1 MIITTEQIMSWYPCD
16 RYNEGIVSDLIG
28 AGKTP
33 IEIAELGIPAEDRL
47 WVLLRQ
53 DIIPEIQLH
62 SLACDFAQE
71 VAHLNPDPRVQAA
84 IDAKRKWIAGQIS
97 DKELAA
103 AETAARAAGEAARA
117 AAWSAAW
124 SAAEAAVWA
133 AARSAARAAAWA
145 AAREAAWAA
154 AMEAAMEAAKEKQLN
169 IVKIYLKSLDVKES

>member
-1 MIITTEQIMSWYPCD
+1 MIITTEQIMSWNTCD
-16 RYNEGIVSDLIG
+16 RCNEGIVSDLIG

-47 WVLLRQ
+47 WVLLRN
-53 DIIPEIQLH
+53 DVIPEIQLH

-103 AETAARAAGEAARA
+103 AEAAGAAAWSAAGAAARA
-117 AAWSAAW
+117 AAWSAAR
-124 SAAEAAVWA
+124 EAAG
-133 AARSAARAAAWA
+133 AAAWKAAREAAGA
-145 AAREAAWAA
+145 AAREAAWSASGAA
-154 AMEAAMEAAKEKQLN
+154 AGAAAREKQLN

>member
-1 MIITTEQIMSWYPCD
+1 MIITTEQIMSWNPCD

-33 IEIAELGIPAEDRL
+33 IEIAELGIPVEDRL
-47 WVLLRQ
+47 WVLLRN
-53 DIIPEIQLH
+53 DVIPEMDLH

-103 AETAARAAGEAARA
+103 AWEAAWEAARAAAMAAAARAAAWAATWEAARA
-117 AAWSAAW
+117 AAWSAA
-124 SAAEAAVWA
+124 E
-133 AARSAARAAAWA
+133 A
-145 AAREAAWAA
+145 AAREAAWELAR
-154 AMEAAMEAAKEKQLN
+154 EKQLN
-169 IVKIYLKSLDVKES
+169 IVKTYLKNLGETK